1 MIFSYAFPPR
11 RFSSK
16 HPPFEVCLDRE
27 WSCEK
32 RGPVAALP
40 SDSSWRHMSAV
51 RRSNLHNTPCKKQA
65 RHWGSGSV
73 LDQDHGSAM
82 LPHSHAF
89 KSTPS
94 LLRPDGNITCIRLRP
109 LIQLALSSPSLRQFA
124 DPGLSLSLGRSTRP
138 RYHIAGYKAIEIIS
152 TLYNPHCV
160 TVASQPV
167 GSSISARFLTQ
178 LEYAFFFH
186 GSD

>member
-1 MIFSYAFPPR
+1 MIFSYAFAPP

-27 WSCEK
+27 WSREK

-40 SDSSWRHMSAV
+40 SDSSWRHMSGV
-51 RRSNLHNTPCKKQA
+51 HRSNLHNTPCKKQA

-94 LLRPDGNITCIRLRP
+94 LLRTDVNITCIRLRP
-109 LIQLALSSPSLRQFA
+109 LIQLALSRPSLRQFA
-124 DPGLSLSLGRSTRP
+124 DPGLSPSLGRSTRP
-138 RYHIAGYKAIEIIS
+138 LYHIDRMHGHRDHQYIVQSSLRYCGI
-152 TLYNPHCV
+152 P
-160 TVASQPV
+160 ASRELDLSKV
-167 GSSISARFLTQ
+167 LNSIGIRLFPSRQ
-178 LEYAFFFH
+178 
-186 GSD
+186 